1 MRFSY
6 LANLSRS
13 SLLRGLLYLY
23 AAQAAIYL
31 FPLLTLPYLARVLEP
46 HAFGA
51 LAVGQALGMY
61 LQLLLEFGYAI
72 TGTREVARHRATPQS
87 LSEILWGVLGAKLF
101 LAVPAGLV
109 VILALQAIPILRETP
124 LLALGAYFYAVLS
137 ALSPS
142 WFYRGLE
149 RMREAAV
156 LEVAARGVALLGIV
170 LLVRSPEDAPLV
182 LFIHG
187 GAAAFA
193 SLWGLARLYREL
205 GFVKPS
211 PRKVWASLGMG
222 FSIFP
227 FHAVNT
233 LGLVINPIV
242 LSLFAPPAAVGVF
255 AAAERLARSFGAML
269 DPLNRAFLPRLAH
282 LAARDPRQAGIFAAK
297 VLVSQGV
304 AGALAAVSVAVV
316 APWLVHLFFGAGYEE
331 AAGLL
336 RVMAFILLGGALAN
350 ALGVQ
355 WAFAIGQD
363 KLVNRVTFFAM
374 LFQLCLALFLAP
386 RFGPLGMAWGMV
398 IASLVEAG
406 GLALGL
412 WRQGRFPGTRAEDSG
427 AHSMPSVA
435 PSATPVDEGRGE
447 GG

>member
-1 MRFSY
+1 MGRLGGQTLLGGARRACGHFGFAGYSH
-6 LANLSRS
+6 LA
-13 SLLRGLLYLY
+13 GD
-23 AAQAAIYL
+23 
-31 FPLLTLPYLARVLEP
+31 
-46 HAFGA
+46 
-51 LAVGQALGMY
+51 
-61 LQLLLEFGYAI
+61 
-72 TGTREVARHRATPQS
+72 
-87 LSEILWGVLGAKLF
+87 
-101 LAVPAGLV
+101 
-109 VILALQAIPILRETP
+109 P

-242 LSLFAPPAAVGVF
+242 LGLFAPPAAVGVF
-255 AAAERLARSFGAML
+255 AAAERLARSFWAML

-374 LFQLCLALFLAP
+374 LFQLCLAFSSLRDLAP
-386 RFGPLGMAWGMV
+386 WGWRGVWLSPAWLRLVALPWGCGGKGGSLELGQRIAGLTLCPLLLQVQPLWMRGAGRGLIMSKWGKDVSFVLPALHGGGVERVFLELSRGMAQRGLSV
-398 IASLVEAG
+398 ELVVAG
-406 GLALGL
+406 GDGVLTNQVDGRVTLVDLGVPRACGFCVL
-412 WRQGRFPGTRAEDSG
+412 TFPCPPTLPE
-427 AHSMPSVA
+427 
-435 PSATPVDEGRGE
+435 PVLVG
-447 GG
+447 